1 MQEITYIEKG
11 NKENCLFLIHG
22 FCSGPED
29 WINQINFF
37 SQHFTVIAPT
47 LRGHDGQ
54 NVNSR
59 PMSIEQLSNDCVKII
74 KERKFKKIIL
84 AGHSMGT
91 RVAIDIASKINNL
104 HGLILVDGSRF
115 SNYETYFDEL
125 SSFENSLNGQDY
137 ESILSQMFSSMFFSS
152 KYDHHKKRIVAR
164 AINVPKN
171 YSITLRRNT
180 IWYDSHC
187 VENYL
192 KALNIPI
199 LLLHSTKIDK
209 QNGRVPIKNSDDIP
223 YINFVKLWT
232 ENTRLK
238 IFEETGHYITIEEPE
253 IVNKQITEWL
263 ENLKIHLR

>member
-1 MQEITYIEKG
+1 
-11 NKENCLFLIHG
+11 
-22 FCSGPED
+22 
-29 WINQINFF
+29 
-37 SQHFTVIAPT
+37 
-47 LRGHDGQ
+47 
-54 NVNSR
+54 
-59 PMSIEQLSNDCVKII
+59 
-74 KERKFKKIIL
+74 
-84 AGHSMGT
+84 
-91 RVAIDIASKINNL
+91 
-104 HGLILVDGSRF
+104 
-115 SNYETYFDEL
+115 
-125 SSFENSLNGQDY
+125 
-137 ESILSQMFSSMFFSS
+137 MFSSMFFSP

-192 KALNIPI
+192 KALKTPI

-223 YINFVKLWT
+223 YINFAKLWT

-238 IFEETGHYITIEEPE
+238 IFEETGHYITIEQPE